1 VLISIVSVETSFK
14 LKPVRRMSF
23 FLMNEYRKMM
33 GYGFAEII
41 NRIIKYLIEGLVI
54 AAAAIFI
61 PKKALPFDEVA
72 TLAVLAAVV
81 FAILDAV
88 SPSVGVTARQGA
100 GFGLGANLVGFPMR

>member
-1 VLISIVSVETSFK
+1 
-14 LKPVRRMSF
+14 
-23 FLMNEYRKMM
+23 M

-41 NRIIKYLIEGLVI
+41 NRVIKYLIEGLVI

-61 PKKALPFDEVA
+61 PKRALPLDEVA

-100 GFGLGANLVGFPMR
+100 GFGLGANLVGFPARL